1 MAKINKKCHIEV
13 PDPYHIKTSPLICS
27 TKQIFYKAKFLYIE
41 IFVMK
46 ELRHKR
52 HCYEKVYFY
61 ESQCYFF

>member
-46 ELRHKR
+46 ELRHATSLLRKGLLL
-52 HCYEKVYFY
+52 
-61 ESQCYFF
+61 